1 MSPFSISLMEANMSF
16 DLKHLP
22 ITFQDLVIADPLNA
36 NIIQQYCSEIPS
48 KPLLLAGPP
57 GAGKTE
63 AARVIAQT
71 YFKTKNIQNMT
82 WEFNG
87 GSSGKDLQS
96 QIMAEANFQLF
107 GNQDKALVVIN
118 EIDTLDLRAQQP
130 LFRDFMD
137 AKRSYIRFI
146 ATTNHKSRILGAILS
161 RFRVVDLTPP
171 TNQDW
176 VLRAKAILEAEGM
189 SPSTQDVCLMLQS
202 FEGSARDLIDLLEET
217 VMAWRAA
224 QSPTPTTLQSS
235 GRAL

>member
-1 MSPFSISLMEANMSF
+1 MSF

-22 ITFQDLVIADPLNA
+22 KTFQDLVIADPLNA
-36 NIIQQYCSEIPS
+36 NIIQQYCSAIPS

-71 YFKTKNIQNMT
+71 YFKTKNIQHMT

-87 GSSGKDLQS
+87 SSSGKDLQS

-107 GNQDKALVVIN
+107 GNSDKTLVVIN
-118 EIDTLDLRAQQP
+118 EIDTLDLRTQQP

-137 AKRSYIRFI
+137 AKRSIIRFI
-146 ATTNHKSRILGAILS
+146 ATTNHKSRIIGAILS

-176 VLRAKAILEAEGM
+176 VPRAKAILEAEGM
-189 SPSTQDVCLMLQS
+189 SPSTQDVVLMLQS
-202 FEGSARDLIDLLEET
+202 FEGSARDLIDLLEEAVT
-217 VMAWRAA
+217 SWHMAQANKN
-224 QSPTPTTLQSS
+224 TISS
-235 GRAL
+235 IGSVVR

>member
-1 MSPFSISLMEANMSF
+1 MEANMSF

-22 ITFQDLVIADPLNA
+22 KTFQDLVIADPLNA
-36 NIIQQYCSEIPS
+36 SIIQQYCREIPS
-48 KPLLLAGPP
+48 KSLLLAGPP

-107 GNQDKALVVIN
+107 GNPDKSLVVIN
-118 EIDTLDLRAQQP
+118 EIDTLDLRTQQP

-137 AKRSYIRFI
+137 AKRSYIRFDQSQI
-146 ATTNHKSRILGAILS
+146 ADTWRQSQQVPRCRSYSANTSRLGAS
-161 RFRVVDLTPP
+161 RKSYSRSRRHV
-171 TNQDW
+171 
-176 VLRAKAILEAEGM
+176 AIH
-189 SPSTQDVCLMLQS
+189 
-202 FEGSARDLIDLLEET
+202 
-217 VMAWRAA
+217 
-224 QSPTPTTLQSS
+224 S
-235 GRAL
+235 GRRTYAAEF

>member
-1 MSPFSISLMEANMSF
+1 MSF

-22 ITFQDLVIADPLNA
+22 SAFNDLVIADPLNA
-36 NIIQQYCSEIPS
+36 GIIKQYCTVIPS
-48 KPLLLAGPP
+48 KPLILVGPP

-87 GSSGKDLQS
+87 GSAGKDLQS

-107 GNQDKALVVIN
+107 GNQDKALVIIN
-118 EIDTLDLRAQQP
+118 EIDTLDLRTQQP
-130 LFRDFMD
+130 LFRDFLD

-171 TNQDW
+171 INQDW
-176 VLRAKAILEAEGM
+176 VPRAKAILETEGM
-189 SPSTQDVCLMLQS
+189 SPSTQDVALMLQS
-202 FEGSARDLIDLLEET
+202 FEGSARDLIDLLEEA
-217 VMAWRAA
+217 VISWHMAQANK
-224 QSPTPTTLQSS
+224 TTISS
-235 GRAL
+235 IGSVVR

>member
-1 MSPFSISLMEANMSF
+1 MSF

-22 ITFQDLVIADPLNA
+22 SIFEDLVIADPLNA
-36 NIIQQYCSEIPS
+36 RIIQQYCTVIPS

-63 AARVIAQT
+63 TARVIAQT

-107 GNQDKALVVIN
+107 GNPDKALVVIN

-146 ATTNHKSRILGAILS
+146 ATTNHTSRILGAILS

-171 TNQDW
+171 THQDW
-176 VLRAKAILEAEGM
+176 VLRAKTILEAEGM
-189 SPSTQDVCLMLQS
+189 SPSTQDVALMLQS

-224 QSPTPTTLQSS
+224 QSPAPITLQSS
-235 GRAL
+235 GRALG

>member
-1 MSPFSISLMEANMSF
+1 MSF

-22 ITFQDLVIADPLNA
+22 STFEDLVIADPLNA
-36 NIIQQYCSEIPS
+36 GIIQQYCTAIPS
-48 KPLLLAGPP
+48 KPLLLVGPP

-96 QIMAEANFQLF
+96 QIMAETNFQLF
-107 GNQDKALVVIN
+107 GNSDKALVVIN
-118 EIDTLDLRAQQP
+118 EIDTLDLRTQQP

-176 VLRAKAILEAEGM
+176 VPRAKAILEDEGM
-189 SPSTQDVCLMLQS
+189 SPSTQDVALMLQS
-202 FEGSARDLIDLLEET
+202 FKGSARDLIDLLEET
-217 VMAWRAA
+217 VIGWRTAK
-224 QSPTPTTLQSS
+224 SPAPITSHSS

>member
-1 MSPFSISLMEANMSF
+1 MA
-16 DLKHLP
+16 
-22 ITFQDLVIADPLNA
+22 
-36 NIIQQYCSEIPS
+36 
-48 KPLLLAGPP
+48 
-57 GAGKTE
+57 
-63 AARVIAQT
+63 
-71 YFKTKNIQNMT
+71 

-118 EIDTLDLRAQQP
+118 EIDTLDLRTQQP

-161 RFRVVDLTPP
+161 RFRVLDLTSP

-176 VLRAKAILEAEGM
+176 MPRAKAILEAEGM
-189 SPSTQDVCLMLQS
+189 SPSTQDVALMLQS
-202 FEGSARDLIDLLEET
+202 FEGSARDFIDLLEET

-224 QSPTPTTLQSS
+224 QTKNLSKPQMTPSQ
-235 GRAL
+235 RMP

>member
-1 MSPFSISLMEANMSF
+1 MSF

-22 ITFQDLVIADPLNA
+22 LTFEDLVIADPLNA
-36 NIIQQYCSEIPS
+36 SIIQQYCTVIPS

-137 AKRSYIRFI
+137 AKRSFIRFI
-146 ATTNHKSRILGAILS
+146 ATTNHKSRIIGAILS
-161 RFRVVDLTPP
+161 RFRVLDLTPP

-176 VLRAKAILEAEGM
+176 VPRAKAILEAEGM
-189 SPSTQDVCLMLQS
+189 SPSTQDVSLMLQS

-217 VMAWRAA
+217 VMAWHSA
-224 QSPTPTTLQSS
+224 QAQAQAPITLQSS
-235 GRAL
+235 GSAI

>member
-1 MSPFSISLMEANMSF
+1 MSF

-22 ITFQDLVIADPLNA
+22 KTFQDLVIADPLNA
-36 NIIQQYCSEIPS
+36 SIIQQYCTVIPS

-107 GNQDKALVVIN
+107 GNTDKALVVIN
-118 EIDTLDLRAQQP
+118 EIDMLDLRTQQP

-176 VLRAKAILEAEGM
+176 VPRAKAILEAEGM
-189 SPSTQDVCLMLQS
+189 SPSTQDVSLMLQS

-224 QSPTPTTLQSS
+224 QSLAPITLQSS
-235 GRAL
+235 GSVI

>member
-1 MSPFSISLMEANMSF
+1 MSF

-22 ITFQDLVIADPLNA
+22 KTFQDLVIADPLNA
-36 NIIQQYCSEIPS
+36 SIIQRYCTEIPS

-71 YFKTKNIQNMT
+71 YFKTKNIQHMT

-87 GSSGKDLQS
+87 SSSGKDLQS

-107 GNQDKALVVIN
+107 GNSDKTLVVIN
-118 EIDTLDLRAQQP
+118 EIDTLDLRTQQP

-137 AKRSYIRFI
+137 AKRSIIRFI
-146 ATTNHKSRILGAILS
+146 ATTNHKSRIIGAILS

-176 VLRAKAILEAEGM
+176 VPRAKAILEAEGM
-189 SPSTQDVCLMLQS
+189 SPSTQDVVLMLQS
-202 FEGSARDLIDLLEET
+202 FEGSARDLIDLLEEAVT
-217 VMAWRAA
+217 SWHMAQANKN
-224 QSPTPTTLQSS
+224 TISS
-235 GRAL
+235 IGSVVR

>member
-1 MSPFSISLMEANMSF
+1 MSF

-22 ITFQDLVIADPLNA
+22 SAFNDLVIADPLNA
-36 NIIQQYCSEIPS
+36 GIIQQYCTAIPS
-48 KPLLLAGPP
+48 KSLLLVGPP

-96 QIMAEANFQLF
+96 QIMAEANFQFF
-107 GNQDKALVVIN
+107 GNPDKVLVVIN

-146 ATTNHKSRILGAILS
+146 VTTNHKSRILGAILS

-176 VLRAKAILEAEGM
+176 VPRAKAILEDEGL
-189 SPSTQDVCLMLQS
+189 SPSTQDVALMLQS

-217 VMAWRAA
+217 VIGWRTA
-224 QSPTPTTLQSS
+224 QSPAPITSHSS

>member
-1 MSPFSISLMEANMSF
+1 MSF

-22 ITFQDLVIADPLNA
+22 STFEDLVIADPLNA
-36 NIIQQYCSEIPS
+36 GIIQQYCTAIPS
-48 KPLLLAGPP
+48 KPLLLVGPP
-57 GAGKTE
+57 GAGNTE
-63 AARVIAQT
+63 AARVISRT

-96 QIMAEANFQLF
+96 QIMAETNFQLF
-107 GNQDKALVVIN
+107 GYSDKALVVIN
-118 EIDTLDLRAQQP
+118 EIDTLDLRTQQP

-176 VLRAKAILEAEGM
+176 VPRAKAILEDEGM
-189 SPSTQDVCLMLQS
+189 SPSTQDVALMLQS
-202 FEGSARDLIDLLEET
+202 FKGSARDLIDLLEET
-217 VMAWRAA
+217 VIGWRTA
-224 QSPTPTTLQSS
+224 QSPAPITSHSS

>member
-1 MSPFSISLMEANMSF
+1 MSF

-22 ITFQDLVIADPLNA
+22 STFEDLVIADPLNA
-36 NIIQQYCSEIPS
+36 GIIQQYCTAIPS
-48 KPLLLAGPP
+48 KPLLLVGPP

-96 QIMAEANFQLF
+96 QIMAETNFQLF
-107 GNQDKALVVIN
+107 GNSDKALVVIN
-118 EIDTLDLRAQQP
+118 EIDTLDLRTQQP

-176 VLRAKAILEAEGM
+176 VPRAKAILEDEGM
-189 SPSTQDVCLMLQS
+189 SPSTQDVALMLQS
-202 FEGSARDLIDLLEET
+202 FKGSARDLIDLLEET
-217 VMAWRAA
+217 VIGWRIA
-224 QSPTPTTLQSS
+224 QSPAPITSHSS

>member
-1 MSPFSISLMEANMSF
+1 MSF

-22 ITFQDLVIADPLNA
+22 STFEDLVIADPLNA
-36 NIIQQYCSEIPS
+36 SIIQKYCTVIPS

-107 GNQDKALVVIN
+107 GNTDKALVAIN

-161 RFRVVDLTPP
+161 RFRVVDLIPP

-176 VLRAKAILEAEGM
+176 VSRAKAILEEEGM
-189 SPSTQDVCLMLQS
+189 SPSTRDVALMLQS
-202 FEGSARDLIDLLEET
+202 FEGSARDLIDLLEEAVT
-217 VMAWRAA
+217 SWHMAQANK
-224 QSPTPTTLQSS
+224 TTISS
-235 GRAL
+235 IGSVVR

>member
-1 MSPFSISLMEANMSF
+1 MSF

-22 ITFQDLVIADPLNA
+22 KTFQDLVIADPLNSS
-36 NIIQQYCSEIPS
+36 IIQQYCTEIPS

-87 GSSGKDLQS
+87 GSSGKDLQP

-161 RFRVVDLTPP
+161 RFRVVDLIPP

-176 VLRAKAILEAEGM
+176 VSRAKAILEEEGM
-189 SPSTQDVCLMLQS
+189 SPSTRDVALMLQS
-202 FEGSARDLIDLLEET
+202 FEGSARDLIDLLEEAVT
-217 VMAWRAA
+217 SWHMAQANK
-224 QSPTPTTLQSS
+224 TTISS
-235 GRAL
+235 VGSVVR

>member
-1 MSPFSISLMEANMSF
+1 MSF

-22 ITFQDLVIADPLNA
+22 STFEDLVIADPLNA
-36 NIIQQYCSEIPS
+36 NIINQYCTVIPS

-87 GSSGKDLQS
+87 GSAGKDLQS

-107 GNQDKALVVIN
+107 GNPDKALVVIN
-118 EIDTLDLRAQQP
+118 EIDTLDLRTQQP

-171 TNQDW
+171 TNHDW
-176 VLRAKAILEAEGM
+176 VPRAKAILEAEGM
-189 SPSTQDVCLMLQS
+189 SPSTQDVALMLQS

-217 VMAWRAA
+217 VMAWHSA
-224 QSPTPTTLQSS
+224 QAQAPITLQSS
-235 GRAL
+235 RSAI